1 MAAAAAGRFPIWFRN
16 KAAEVGTDDGVAAGG
31 RVPSVVAPPEAATAG
46 CFPTCWFSNRTAA
59 EVGTGDVVAAGGRVL
74 SVVAPP
80 EAAIADVVTAGD
92 RVPSVVDRRWG
103 TCRI

>member
-16 KAAEVGTDDGVAAGG
+16 KAAEGGTTEVVAAGG
-31 RVPSVVAPPEAATAG
+31 RVPSVVAPPK
-46 CFPTCWFSNRTAA
+46 
-59 EVGTGDVVAAGGRVL
+59 
-74 SVVAPP
+74 
-80 EAAIADVVTAGD
+80 AAIADVVTAGD